1 MLNKWVGFGRITR
14 DLELKAT
21 ASGVNVLNFTVA
33 VTRSYCKQGEE
44 RQSDFINCVAFRNT
58 AEHIAKW
65 FKKGS
70 LIAIDGSIQTRT
82 WDDTD
87 GRKHYATEVMVNE
100 AHFVE
105 SKKQTE
111 EKPEL
116 PQEVN
121 ANTADEDDLPFN
133 REFAIS

>member
-1 MLNKWVGFGRITR
+1 MLNKFIGFGRLTKEAEI
-14 DLELKAT
+14 KST
-21 ASGVNVLNFTVA
+21 ASGISVCNFTVA
-33 VTRSYCKQGEE
+33 IQRSYCKQGEE

-116 PQEVN
+116 PQEFD
-121 ANTADEDDLPFN
+121 TADDGRLPF
-133 REFAIS
+133 

>member
-1 MLNKWVGFGRITR
+1 MLNKAILCGRICK
-14 DLELKAT
+14 DLEIKAT
-21 ASGVNVLNFTVA
+21 ATGVNVLNFTVA

-44 RQSDFINCVAFRNT
+44 RQSDFINCVAFKNT

-87 GRKHYATEVMVNE
+87 GKKRYATEVVVNE

-105 SKKQTE
+105 STKQTE

-116 PQEVN
+116 PLEFD
-121 ANTADEDDLPFN
+121 TADDGRLPF
-133 REFAIS
+133 